1 LTKVKK
7 SLQNA
12 ALLAYRFLNAS
23 GALRLPLMQRTFEM
37 AYHLYKEKLEATE
50 VEQLR
55 PFVRPG
61 TTVIDVGANIGFF
74 VLRFAAWVSPPGKV
88 IAIEPEQGNLDR
100 LERALRRHDRA
111 GIVDVLKGVAADSDG
126 TLNIVINPHHP
137 ADHRLGAQ
145 GVPVAAFTLD
155 RIMSDRDWPSVSLV
169 KIDVQGAEMR
179 VLKGAAELL
188 RRYRPVL
195 YIEIDD
201 AALSE
206 SGTSA
211 KALVDHLSGLGYEMF
226 ELAESG
232 PVHIDPDSA
241 SKKRAA
247 PGYAD
252 YLFKP
257 SPQIGVIA

>member
-1 LTKVKK
+1 
-7 SLQNA
+7 
-12 ALLAYRFLNAS
+12 
-23 GALRLPLMQRTFEM
+23 MQRAFET
-37 AYHLYKEKLEATE
+37 AYHFYKDKLEATE

-74 VLRFAAWVSPPGKV
+74 TLRFSEWASPPGKV

-100 LERALRRHDRA
+100 LERALRRRDRA
-111 GIVDVLKGVAADSDG
+111 GIVDVIKGVAANSDG
-126 TLNIVINPHHP
+126 TLNLVINPHHP

-145 GVPVAAFTLD
+145 GVPVASFTLD

-188 RRYRPVL
+188 SRCRPVL

-206 SGTSA
+206 AGCSA
-211 KALVDHLSGLGYEMF
+211 KALVDHLSRLGYEMF
-226 ELAESG
+226 ELGGSG
-232 PVHIDPDSA
+232 PVHIDPESA
-241 SKKRAA
+241 ARKRATT
-247 PGYAD
+247 GYAD

-257 SPQIGVIA
+257 SRQVDAKA